1 MHRKRLL
8 SFCLVTNNE
17 VRVDRGTVIR
27 TVFNE
32 NREMITRPAI
42 TLVPSIF
49 SLFSLPFLII
59 SFLLGCQNLA
69 DNPLR
74 YLLITLYFIPFI
86 PQVLMFYL
94 YIYPSSFYWK
104 QWQATPIAQRITA
117 LRQHRSFTNILTLL
131 AINEHKT
138 RSFSSV
144 PKKD

>member
-1 MHRKRLL
+1 MA
-8 SFCLVTNNE
+8 
-17 VRVDRGTVIR
+17 RGTVFR
-27 TVFNE
+27 NVFSE

-42 TLVPSIF
+42 TLIPSIF

-74 YLLITLYFIPFI
+74 YVLITFYFIPFI

-104 QWQATPIAQRITA
+104 QWQSTTIGQRITA
-117 LRQHRSFTNILTLL
+117 LRQHTTFTNILSLST
-131 AINEHKT
+131 INEHKT
-138 RSFSSV
+138 RDFSII
-144 PKKD
+144 DRR